1 MTGTILITGATSGFG
16 EACARLLARE
26 KFPLILTGRRKE
38 RLETLKKE
46 LSAQTN
52 VHTLCFDVRDNEA
65 VKAAMA
71 SLPKAFSAIGVL
83 VNNAGLALGTGL
95 APDIDMGDW
104 EQMVDT
110 NIKGLMYMTQAV
122 LPGMVAQGGGH
133 IVNIGSISAH
143 YPYAGGNVYG
153 GTKAFVHQ
161 FSRNLRAELL
171 GKNIRVTNIEP
182 GMAET
187 EFSLVRY
194 HGDAEKANS
203 VYRGMQPLRGAD
215 IAEAVRWAITLPAH
229 VNINNIELMPTIQA
243 AGGLAV
249 KRDG

>member
-1 MTGTILITGATSGFG
+1 MQHTILITGATSGLG
-16 EACARLLARE
+16 EATARRLAKDTHR
-26 KFPLILTGRRKE
+26 LILTGRREE
-38 RLETLKKE
+38 RLTTLKAE
-46 LSAQTN
+46 LEKLTQ
-52 VHTLCFDVRDNEA
+52 VHTLNFDVRDNEA
-65 VKAAMA
+65 VKKAIAG
-71 SLPKAFSAIGVL
+71 LPKTFSAIDVL

-95 APDIDMGDW
+95 APAIDMNDW

-110 NIKGLMYMTQAV
+110 NVKGVMYCTQAV
-122 LPGMVAQGGGH
+122 LPGMVERNRGH
-133 IVNIGSISAH
+133 IVTIGSISAH

-171 GKNIRVTNIEP
+171 GKRIRVTNIEP

-194 HGDAEKANS
+194 HGDAAKAKE
-203 VYRGMQPLRGAD
+203 VYKGVQPLTGED
-215 IAEAVRWAITLPAH
+215 IAEAVRWAISQPAH
-229 VNINNIELMPTIQA
+229 VNINNIELMPTMQA

-249 KRDG
+249 KRD